1 MQFMHGILNYNLCII
16 DNELAYRVR
25 AYLDNNM
32 YSNIYG
38 MLGIYKYMI
47 RIFEF
52 KSIELFSV

>member
-1 MQFMHGILNYNLCII
+1 MHGILNYNLCII

-25 AYLDNNM
+25 AYLDNNI

-47 RIFEF
+47 SIFEF
-52 KSIELFSV
+52 KSIGLFSV

>member
-1 MQFMHGILNYNLCII
+1 MHGILNYNLCII

-25 AYLDNNM
+25 AYLDNNIW

-47 RIFEF
+47 SIFEF
-52 KSIELFSV
+52 KSIGLFSV

>member
-1 MQFMHGILNYNLCII
+1 MYGILNYNLCII
-16 DNELAYRVR
+16 ELAYRVR

-52 KSIELFSV
+52 KSIGLFSV